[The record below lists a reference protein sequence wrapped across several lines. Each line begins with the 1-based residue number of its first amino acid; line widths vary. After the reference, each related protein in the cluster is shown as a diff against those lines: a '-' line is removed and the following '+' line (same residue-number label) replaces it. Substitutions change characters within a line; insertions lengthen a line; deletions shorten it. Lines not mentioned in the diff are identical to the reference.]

1 MRKFAA
7 VIVFLILAAGKAGGQ
22 VEGSGP
28 YVISGLVAT
37 PFVDFHGDFEIR
49 ILTDAEVVIGKVTSH
64 TQQPFSFRVGS
75 GNYIVD
81 VDVPGFQAA
90 RRRVH
95 LSSSQP
101 EVNVPIL
108 LEQQN
113 EPLEAETPILKSE
126 ESVVNVREAPPSG
139 AMLKELKQ
147 ADKKFQN
154 GDIDGAQS
162 DLESLVRAAP
172 NFYDGHKALGSAYQR
187 NGRYRDSEKEFEA
200 ARDLRPA
207 SADPLILIS
216 GLHLE
221 ELETTGPESSMSGGL
236 DKIQAMLT
244 QAVDLDP
251 NAAFAYYLLG
261 ITFYKMERYSQ
272 SEENLLNALKLSPRL
287 GDVRLALA
295 NLYVRVGDWTR
306 SLTNIDEYLKK
317 NPRAA
322 NRDAVLEMRKRI
334 QQMVLNTKP
343 S

>member
-1 MRKFAA
+1 
-7 VIVFLILAAGKAGGQ
+7 
-22 VEGSGP
+22 
-28 YVISGLVAT
+28 
-37 PFVDFHGDFEIR
+37 
-49 ILTDAEVVIGKVTSH
+49 
-64 TQQPFSFRVGS
+64 
-75 GNYIVD
+75 
-81 VDVPGFQAA
+81 
-90 RRRVH
+90 
-95 LSSSQP
+95 
-101 EVNVPIL
+101 
-108 LEQQN
+108 
-113 EPLEAETPILKSE
+113 
-126 ESVVNVREAPPSG
+126 
-139 AMLKELKQ
+139 
-147 ADKKFQN
+147 
-154 GDIDGAQS
+154 
-162 DLESLVRAAP
+162 
-172 NFYDGHKALGSAYQR
+172 
-187 NGRYRDSEKEFEA
+187 
-200 ARDLRPA
+200 
-207 SADPLILIS
+207 
-216 GLHLE
+216 
-221 ELETTGPESSMSGGL
+221 MSGGL